1 MKFDLL
7 ASDDASGNDKF
18 AAHYID
24 TTPEEILSDRMLC
37 RNHATNLVMTA
48 LYPCVSIGLLRVLS
62 SGAAFLRTGTHF
74 FRCILSIHQ
83 VVSHVK
89 VVREAP
95 SESERLFVGQIKHY
109 FKSIRRG
116 TRNAHSENAGID
128 DQQKGDKI
136 YDSQIDV
143 FFSFFNVRHGEE
155 PFESNCPCHACVGP
169 DCCTSLVHCKSRAR
183 RNISFLMQSKPTLPI
198 LQRWTK
204 KLGLASTFSFWDIF
218 VICS

>member
-48 LYPCVSIGLLRVLS
+48 LYSCVSIVLLRVLS

-116 TRNAHSENAGID
+116 TRSVHSENAGID
-128 DQQKGDKI
+128 DQQKGDEI
-136 YDSQIDV
+136 YDSQIDDC
-143 FFSFFNVRHGEE
+143 FPFSMCGMEKSHLSRIARV
-155 PFESNCPCHACVGP
+155 
-169 DCCTSLVHCKSRAR
+169 TLV
-183 RNISFLMQSKPTLPI
+183 
-198 LQRWTK
+198 
-204 KLGLASTFSFWDIF
+204 
-218 VICS
+218 